1 MATELDLPTVL
12 FLQKTSYIAGA
23 VTLGYLRLSFSGER
37 GVGLLA
43 VSFLILAAGST
54 LAGYAELHPA
64 LYGVLSLINIACAV
78 LGYCLLSAA
87 FVLVSKPK
95 RKFHPWLVFV
105 PMLGVLFA
113 GLVTQ
118 FHLNNTLQ
126 GRLRLPVFSR

>member
-54 LAGYAELHPA
+54 LAGYAELHPT

-78 LGYCLLSAA
+78 LGYCLLKCSLCSRQQAETEIPSLA
-87 FVLVSKPK
+87 C
-95 RKFHPWLVFV
+95 
-105 PMLGVLFA
+105 
-113 GLVTQ
+113 
-118 FHLNNTLQ
+118 
-126 GRLRLPVFSR
+126 LRAYAWDPVCRSRHAISFE